1 MKCLSARPMGGY
13 TLKFLKKLLKK
24 HWAPDSNQEL
34 MLESGV
40 IVKRRREHQWAGLTQ
55 QLNLC
60 LFVFEGL
67 SQVIEITHTE
77 HFYSPCTPTTQT
89 QVRKVQDKQCC
100 KSGAITWNIVSTSGF
115 HFFVKLHKN
124 LTLTASGAHLY
135 KRFSDYIL
143 VFPLGLFHTGGCYTT
158 RK

>member
-1 MKCLSARPMGGY
+1 
-13 TLKFLKKLLKK
+13 
-24 HWAPDSNQEL
+24 

-40 IVKRRREHQWAGLTQ
+40 IVKRRLTQ

-77 HFYSPCTPTTQT
+77 HFYLPCTPTTQP

-100 KSGAITWNIVSTSGF
+100 KSGAMT
-115 HFFVKLHKN
+115 
-124 LTLTASGAHLY
+124 
-135 KRFSDYIL
+135 
-143 VFPLGLFHTGGCYTT
+143 
-158 RK
+158 